1 MPSKDAT
8 KRHRFAERRNL
19 SPGFIVFLPTGNG
32 IKMQASVAHQEQ
44 RRQDTLLVA
53 LSLALVAGLAFSDV
67 LTRNAAGIPTL
78 WPSNALL
85 AAGLMLLDRNR
96 RIALTT
102 LAIVVHVAVDMM
114 VGDRFGVAVVRT
126 GLDTAEALAVWSVTR
141 RFLGEPP
148 RVRTMRQLA
157 LLTTLTA
164 PVTLVAALLGAM
176 ILSAGFGLDFV
187 PTFSDWFL
195 CHVLG
200 MAIGLPAVLV
210 LNDGEHRR
218 AFQRTATERFSLY
231 AVVAALAAAVFYAK
245 GLPLPFLL
253 FPAALLT
260 AFRLGPRGAAQ
271 ASLIVA
277 CVAIPLT
284 IRGLWTDQIV
294 TQWPQ
299 AHQNRLVQ
307 MFVGVLFVT
316 SLAAGLA
323 LAQQERLRRL
333 LARREQLTRA
343 ARVRALA
350 ANEAKTEFLATMSH
364 EIRTPLNSVLG
375 FAQLLADRVDLPDDA
390 RRQLGLID
398 TAGQA
403 LLTVVNDI
411 LDFSRVEAGQ
421 VELLFQ
427 PTSAAAVLHDAVGII
442 RSEAEAKGLVVEVSV
457 VDPNGGLH
465 DLDGLRL
472 RQVLLN
478 LLNNAVKFTVAGR
491 IRACLTVE
499 PGDIE
504 DRLRFEIIDTGV
516 GIAIEQQGRLFQRFS
531 QVDGSASRAYGGAGL
546 GLAISKA
553 LVELMGGKIGVDS
566 AQGHG
571 SAFWVELGAPSV
583 EAYDVGE
590 PRPAAEPGA
599 ARILLVDDHPMNR
612 EVGAA
617 LLALVGCKV
626 ETAGNGQEA
635 VEMASRGG
643 YDIILM
649 DIHMPEM
656 DGLAA
661 TRAIRALTNGTGHVP
676 IIAMS
681 ADALP
686 QQVERCYAAGMV
698 DHVAKPVQREVLYA
712 KVSRWLGRA

>member
-1 MPSKDAT
+1 
-8 KRHRFAERRNL
+8 
-19 SPGFIVFLPTGNG
+19 
-32 IKMQASVAHQEQ
+32 MQANVAHQEQ
-44 RRQDTLLVA
+44 RRQDRILFVLAV
-53 LSLALVAGLAFSDV
+53 ALVASQAFSDF
-67 LTRNAAGIPTL
+67 LTRNALGVPTL

-85 AAGLMLLDRNR
+85 AGGLLVLNPR
-96 RIALTT
+96 RRLILTIIAV
-102 LAIVVHVAVDMM
+102 IGHVAIDLL
-114 VGDRFGVAVVRT
+114 VGDGPGRAALYTVVDI
-126 GLDTAEALAVWSVTR
+126 GEALLVWWVTR
-141 RFLGEPP
+141 RFFGGPP

-164 PVTLVAALLGAM
+164 PVTLAMAAIAAAVLTLGY
-176 ILSAGFGLDFV
+176 GLPFV
-187 PTFSDWFL
+187 TVLTDWFL
-195 CHVLG
+195 CGVLG
-200 MAIGLPAVLV
+200 MAIVLPAVLV
-210 LNDGEHRR
+210 LLDSEHRR
-218 AFQRTATERFSLY
+218 AFQRPVLEQLGLGLL
-231 AVVAALAAAVFYAK
+231 VAGLSALVFHAK
-245 GLPLPFLL
+245 GLPAPFLL
-253 FPAALLT
+253 FPVALLA

-271 ASLIVA
+271 TSLIVA

-284 IRGLWTDQIV
+284 VHGLWTPQIS
-294 TQWPQ
+294 TDWSQ

-307 MFVGVLFVT
+307 VFVGVLFVT
-316 SLAAGLA
+316 SLATGLA

-333 LARREQLTRA
+333 LVRREQLTRA
-343 ARVRALA
+343 ARARALA

-364 EIRTPLNSVLG
+364 EIRTPLNSMLG
-375 FAQLLADRVDLPDDA
+375 FSQLLVERQDLPPDV
-390 RRQLGLID
+390 RRQLTLID
-398 TAGQA
+398 SAGTA

-442 RSEAEAKGLVVEVSV
+442 RPEAENKGLTLEVEV
-457 VDPNGGLH
+457 VDPVGGLH

-478 LLNNAVKFTVAGR
+478 LLNNAVKFTEVGR
-491 IRACLTVE
+491 IRACLTIE
-499 PGDIE
+499 PGEME

-531 QVDGSASRAYGGAGL
+531 QIDSSASRPYGGAGL

-553 LVELMGGKIGVDS
+553 LVELMGGKIEVDS
-566 AQGHG
+566 ALGHG
-571 SAFWVELGAPSV
+571 SAFWLELQAPQV
-583 EAYDVGE
+583 EAYDAGE
-590 PRPAAEPGA
+590 PRPMAAPGA

-612 EVGAA
+612 EIGAA
-617 LLALVGCKV
+617 LLTLVGCQV
-626 ETAGNGQEA
+626 ETADNGQQA
-635 VEMASRGG
+635 VAKAARGG
-643 YDIILM
+643 FDIILM

-661 TRAIRALTNGTGHVP
+661 TRAIKALDGGAGDVP

-712 KVSRWLGRA
+712 KVSRWLARK

>member
-1 MPSKDAT
+1 
-8 KRHRFAERRNL
+8 
-19 SPGFIVFLPTGNG
+19 
-32 IKMQASVAHQEQ
+32 MQANVAHQEQ
-44 RRQDTLLVA
+44 RRQDSLLFVLAVA
-53 LSLALVAGLAFSDV
+53 LVVSQAFSDF
-67 LTRNAAGIPTL
+67 LTRNALGIATL

-85 AAGLMLLDRNR
+85 AAGLLVLSPPR
-96 RIALTT
+96 RII
-102 LAIVVHVAVDMM
+102 LAVVAVLGHVAIDLM
-114 VGDRFGVAVVRT
+114 VGDSPDRALLYTVVDIGEAFLVWGVTKRFFG
-126 GLDTAEALAVWSVTR
+126 G
-141 RFLGEPP
+141 PP
-148 RVRTMRQLA
+148 RVRNMRQLA

-164 PVTLVAALLGAM
+164 PVVLAMALVCATVLALVHGM
-176 ILSAGFGLDFV
+176 PFV
-187 PTFSDWFL
+187 TVLTDWFL
-195 CHVLG
+195 CGALG
-200 MAIGLPAVLV
+200 MAIVLPAVLV
-210 LNDGEHRR
+210 LMDGEHRR
-218 AFQRTATERFSLY
+218 AFQRPLPEQIGLFLLVATLTAT
-231 AVVAALAAAVFYAK
+231 VFYGK
-245 GLPLPFLL
+245 GLPAPFLL
-253 FPAALLT
+253 FPAVLLV

-271 ASLIVA
+271 AALIVA

-284 IRGLWTDQIV
+284 VQGLWTQQIS
-294 TQWPQ
+294 TNWSQ
-299 AHQNRLVQ
+299 AQQNRLVQ
-307 MFVGVLFVT
+307 VFVGVLFVS
-316 SLAAGLA
+316 SLATGLA

-333 LARREQLTRA
+333 LVRREQLTRA
-343 ARVRALA
+343 ARARALA

-364 EIRTPLNSVLG
+364 EIRTPLNSMLG
-375 FAQLLADRVDLPDDA
+375 FSQLLVERQDLPADA
-390 RRQLGLID
+390 RRQLALID
-398 TAGQA
+398 SAGTA

-442 RSEAEAKGLVVEVSV
+442 RPEAENKGLRLEVEI
-457 VDPNGGLH
+457 VDPVGGLH

-478 LLNNAVKFTVAGR
+478 LLNNAVKFTEFGR

-499 PGDIE
+499 AGEIE
-504 DRLRFEIIDTGV
+504 DRLKFEVIDTGV

-531 QVDGSASRAYGGAGL
+531 QVDSSASRAYGGAGL

-553 LVELMGGKIGVDS
+553 LVELMGGKIGVDT
-566 AQGHG
+566 ALGHG
-571 SAFWVELGAPSV
+571 SAFWLELSAPQV
-583 EAYDVGE
+583 EAYDPGE
-590 PRPAAEPGA
+590 PHPVAEPGA

-617 LLALVGCKV
+617 LLTLVGCRV
-626 ETAGNGQEA
+626 ETADNGQQA
-635 VEMASRGG
+635 VAMAARGG

-661 TRAIRALTNGTGHVP
+661 TRAIKALGGEAGEVP

-712 KVSRWLGRA
+712 KVSRWLARK

>member
-1 MPSKDAT
+1 
-8 KRHRFAERRNL
+8 
-19 SPGFIVFLPTGNG
+19 
-32 IKMQASVAHQEQ
+32 MQANVAHQEQ
-44 RRQDTLLVA
+44 RRQDRILFILAV
-53 LSLALVAGLAFSDV
+53 ALVASQAFSDF
-67 LTRNAAGIPTL
+67 LTRNALGIATL
-78 WPSNALL
+78 WPTNALL
-85 AAGLMLLDRNR
+85 AGGLLVLNPRRRVILLV
-96 RIALTT
+96 IAM
-102 LAIVVHVAVDMM
+102 VAHMVIDLM
-114 VGDRFGVAVVRT
+114 VGDSPGRAALYTLVDAG
-126 GLDTAEALAVWSVTR
+126 EALLVWRVTR
-141 RFLGEPP
+141 RFFGGPP

-164 PVTLVAALLGAM
+164 PVTLASAAVAAAV
-176 ILSAGFGLDFV
+176 LSLAYGLPFV
-187 PTFSDWFL
+187 TVLTDWFL
-195 CHVLG
+195 CGVLG
-200 MAIGLPAVLV
+200 MAIVLPAVLV
-210 LNDGEHRR
+210 LMDSEHRR
-218 AFQRTATERFSLY
+218 TFQRPPLEQLGLGLL
-231 AVVAALAAAVFYAK
+231 VAIVSAIVFNGK
-245 GLPLPFLL
+245 GLPAPFLL
-253 FPAALLT
+253 YPIALLA

-284 IRGLWTDQIV
+284 VHGLWSSQISTD
-294 TQWPQ
+294 WSQ

-307 MFVGVLFVT
+307 VFVGVLFAS
-316 SLAAGLA
+316 SLATGLA

-333 LARREQLTRA
+333 LMRREQLTRA
-343 ARVRALA
+343 ARARALA

-364 EIRTPLNSVLG
+364 EIRTPLNSMLG
-375 FAQLLADRVDLPDDA
+375 FSQLLVERQDLPADA
-390 RRQLGLID
+390 RRQLSLID
-398 TAGQA
+398 SAGTA

-442 RSEAEAKGLVVEVSV
+442 RPEAENKGLELVVDV
-457 VDPNGGLH
+457 VDPVGGLH

-478 LLNNAVKFTVAGR
+478 LLNNAVKFTEVGR

-499 PGDIE
+499 PGELE

-531 QVDGSASRAYGGAGL
+531 QVDSSASRAYGGAGL

-553 LVELMGGKIGVDS
+553 LVELMGGRIGVDS
-566 AQGHG
+566 ALGHG
-571 SAFWVELGAPSV
+571 SAFWVELQAPQV
-583 EAYDVGE
+583 EAYDAGE
-590 PRPAAEPGA
+590 PRPAAAPGA

-612 EVGAA
+612 EIGAA
-617 LLALVGCKV
+617 LLTLVGCQV
-626 ETAGNGQEA
+626 ETADNGEQA
-635 VEMASRGG
+635 VAKAARGG
-643 YDIILM
+643 FDIILM

-661 TRAIRALTNGTGHVP
+661 TRAIKALGGAAGEVP

-712 KVSRWLGRA
+712 KISRWLARK

>member
-1 MPSKDAT
+1 
-8 KRHRFAERRNL
+8 
-19 SPGFIVFLPTGNG
+19 
-32 IKMQASVAHQEQ
+32 MQVNVAHLER
-44 RRQDTLLVA
+44 RRQDTLLVVLA
-53 LSLALVAGLAFSDV
+53 VALVASQAFSDF
-67 LTRNAAGIPTL
+67 LTRNTLGIATL

-85 AAGLMLLDRNR
+85 AAGLLVLSRPR
-96 RIALTT
+96 RSILTVVALIAHLAIALILRDGWGRAVLYT
-102 LAIVVHVAVDMM
+102 VVDI
-114 VGDRFGVAVVRT
+114 G
-126 GLDTAEALAVWSVTR
+126 EAFLVWGVTR
-141 RFLGEPP
+141 RFFGGPP

-164 PVTLVAALLGAM
+164 PVTLLMAVVCATVQALSHDLPFVAVLTDRFL
-176 ILSAGFGLDFV
+176 AG
-187 PTFSDWFL
+187 
-195 CHVLG
+195 VLG
-200 MAIGLPAVLV
+200 MSIVLPAILV
-210 LNDGEHRR
+210 LLDSEHRR
-218 AFQRTATERFSLY
+218 TFPRRPAEQVGLCVMV
-231 AVVAALAAAVFYAK
+231 AVVTAAVFNPQGVPA
-245 GLPLPFLL
+245 PFIL
-253 FPAALLT
+253 FPAALLV

-277 CVAIPLT
+277 CVAIPQT
-284 IRGLWTDQIV
+284 VHGLWINQVQTD
-294 TQWPQ
+294 WSQ

-307 MFVGVLFVT
+307 VFVGVLFVT
-316 SLAAGLA
+316 SLATGLA

-333 LARREQLTRA
+333 LIRREHLTRA
-343 ARVRALA
+343 ARSRALA

-364 EIRTPLNSVLG
+364 EIRTPLNSMLG
-375 FAQLLADRVDLPDDA
+375 FSQLLVERQDLPHDV

-398 TAGQA
+398 SAGTA

-442 RSEAEAKGLVVEVSV
+442 RPEAQNKGLEIT
-457 VDPNGGLH
+457 VDLTDPVGGLH

-478 LLNNAVKFTVAGR
+478 LMQNAVKFTEAGR
-491 IRACLTVE
+491 IRAGLTIE
-499 PGDIE
+499 PGEIE
-504 DRLRFEIIDTGV
+504 DRLKFEIIDTGV
-516 GIAIEQQGRLFQRFS
+516 GIAVEHQGRLFQRFS
-531 QVDGSASRAYGGAGL
+531 QVDSSASRAYGGAGL

-553 LVELMGGKIGVDS
+553 LVELMGGRIGVDS
-566 AQGHG
+566 ALGHG
-571 SAFWVELGAPSV
+571 SAFWLEVSAPRV
-583 EAYDVGE
+583 EAYDAG
-590 PRPAAEPGA
+590 PPQPAAAPGA

-617 LLALVGCKV
+617 LLTLVGCRV
-626 ETAGNGQEA
+626 ETAENGQQA
-635 VEMASRGG
+635 VAMAARGG

-661 TRAIRALTNGTGHVP
+661 TRAIRALDGPAGQIP

-712 KVSRWLGRA
+712 KISRWLARK

>member
-1 MPSKDAT
+1 
-8 KRHRFAERRNL
+8 
-19 SPGFIVFLPTGNG
+19 
-32 IKMQASVAHQEQ
+32 MQASVAHQEQ
-44 RRQDTLLVA
+44 RRQDSLLALLA
-53 LSLALVAGLAFSDV
+53 LSLVASQAFSDF
-67 LTRNAAGIPTL
+67 LTRDALGIAAL

-85 AAGLMLLDRNR
+85 TAGLLVLNR
-96 RIALTT
+96 PRRLILAAIAL
-102 LAIVVHVAVDMM
+102 VAHLIIDLL
-114 VGDRFGVAVVRT
+114 VGDSLGRAVIYTVVDL
-126 GLDTAEALAVWSVTR
+126 GEAALAWTVIK
-141 RFLGEPP
+141 RFFGGPP

-164 PVTLVAALLGAM
+164 PVTFLMSAVCATLLLIFYGQPF
-176 ILSAGFGLDFV
+176 LPVLG
-187 PTFSDWFL
+187 DWFL
-195 CHVLG
+195 CGVLG
-200 MAIGLPAVLV
+200 MAIVLPGVLV
-210 LNDGEHRR
+210 LIDAEHRR
-218 AFQRTATERFSLY
+218 TFQRSWIERIGHIVMILGLTFS
-231 AVVAALAAAVFYAK
+231 VFIPH
-245 GLPLPFLL
+245 GLPIPFIL

-260 AFRLGPRGAAQ
+260 AFRLGARGGAQ
-271 ASLIVA
+271 AALAAA
-277 CVAIPLT
+277 CVALPLT
-284 IRGLWTDQIV
+284 VQGEWSNSSFNFWQEGDRI
-294 TQWPQ
+294 
-299 AHQNRLVQ
+299 RLVQ
-307 MFVGVLFVT
+307 VFIGLLFVT

-333 LARREQLTRA
+333 LVRREQLTRA
-343 ARVRALA
+343 ARARALA

-375 FAQLLADRVDLPDDA
+375 FSQLLVERADLPADA

-398 TAGQA
+398 TAGRA

-442 RSEAEAKGLVVEVSV
+442 RPEAENKGLTIEVQV
-457 VDPNGGLH
+457 IDPVGGLH

-478 LLNNAVKFTVAGR
+478 LLNNAVKFTEVGR
-491 IRACLTVE
+491 IRACLTIE
-499 PGDIE
+499 PGEIE

-531 QVDGSASRAYGGAGL
+531 QVDSSASRAYGGAGL

-553 LVELMGGKIGVDS
+553 LVELMGGKIGVDT
-566 AQGHG
+566 ALGHG
-571 SAFWVELGAPSV
+571 SAFWLELGAPQV
-583 EAYDVGE
+583 EAYDVSE
-590 PRPAAEPGA
+590 AQPAAEPGA

-612 EVGAA
+612 EIGAA
-617 LLALVGCKV
+617 LLTLVGCRV
-626 ETAGNGQEA
+626 ETADNGQQA
-635 VEMASRGG
+635 VAMAARGG

-661 TRAIRALTNGTGHVP
+661 TRAIRALGGEAGKIP

-712 KVSRWLGRA
+712 KVSRWLARK

>member
-1 MPSKDAT
+1 
-8 KRHRFAERRNL
+8 
-19 SPGFIVFLPTGNG
+19 
-32 IKMQASVAHQEQ
+32 MQANVAHQEQ
-44 RRQDTLLVA
+44 RRQDTLLFV
-53 LSLALVAGLAFSDV
+53 LSLSLVASQAFSDF
-67 LTRNAAGIPTL
+67 LTRDVQGIAAL

-85 AAGLMLLDRNR
+85 TAGLLVLNRPRQILL
-96 RIALTT
+96 A
-102 LAIVVHVAVDMM
+102 VVAVIAHLVIDLR
-114 VGDRFGVAVVRT
+114 VGDSPARAVIYTSVDMAGAFLAWYVVR
-126 GLDTAEALAVWSVTR
+126 
-141 RFLGEPP
+141 RFFGGPP

-157 LLTTLTA
+157 LLATLTA
-164 PVTLVAALLGAM
+164 PVTFLMALICAALLFLIYGQP
-176 ILSAGFGLDFV
+176 FV
-187 PTFSDWFL
+187 AVLTDWFL
-195 CHVLG
+195 CGVLG
-200 MAIGLPAVLV
+200 MAVVLPGVLV
-210 LNDGEHRR
+210 LIDAEHRR
-218 AFQRTATERFSLY
+218 TFHRTPIERVGHV
-231 AVVAALAAAVFYAK
+231 AMIVVLTVAVFMPG
-245 GLPLPFLL
+245 GLPLPFIL
-253 FPAALLT
+253 FPAVVLT

-271 ASLIVA
+271 AALIAA
-277 CVAIPLT
+277 CVAIPLVVEGVWT
-284 IRGLWTDQIV
+284 RDNPTFWDRGDRV
-294 TQWPQ
+294 
-299 AHQNRLVQ
+299 RLVQ
-307 MFVGVLFVT
+307 VFVGLLFVT
-316 SLAAGLA
+316 GLAAGLA

-333 LARREQLTRA
+333 LVRREQLTRA
-343 ARVRALA
+343 ARARALA

-375 FAQLLADRVDLPDDA
+375 FAQLLVERTDLPADA

-398 TAGQA
+398 TAGKA

-427 PTSAAAVLHDAVGII
+427 PTSAAAELHDAVGII
-442 RSEAEAKGLVVEVSV
+442 RQEAQNKGLVLEVEIH
-457 VDPNGGLH
+457 DPVGGLH

-478 LLNNAVKFTVAGR
+478 LLNNAVKFTEVGR

-504 DRLRFEIIDTGV
+504 DRLKFEIVDTGV
-516 GIAIEQQGRLFQRFS
+516 GIAVEQQSRLFQRFS

-571 SAFWVELGAPSV
+571 SAFWIELGAPRV
-583 EAYDVGE
+583 EAYDAGE
-590 PRPAAEPGA
+590 LQPAAEPGA

-612 EVGAA
+612 EIGAA
-617 LLALVGCKV
+617 LLNLVGCQV
-626 ETAGNGQEA
+626 ETADNGHQA
-635 VEMASRGG
+635 VAMASRGG

-661 TRAIRALTNGTGHVP
+661 TRAIRALPNGAGQVP

-712 KVSRWLGRA
+712 KVSRWLARK

>member
-1 MPSKDAT
+1 
-8 KRHRFAERRNL
+8 
-19 SPGFIVFLPTGNG
+19 
-32 IKMQASVAHQEQ
+32 MQANVAHQEQ
-44 RRQDTLLVA
+44 RRQDRILFVLAV
-53 LSLALVAGLAFSDV
+53 ALVASQAFSDF
-67 LTRNAAGIPTL
+67 LTRNALGVPTL

-85 AAGLMLLDRNR
+85 AGGLLVLNPRR
-96 RIALTT
+96 RIILT
-102 LAIVVHVAVDMM
+102 IVAVISHVAIDLL
-114 VGDRFGVAVVRT
+114 VGDGPGRAALYTVVDI
-126 GLDTAEALAVWSVTR
+126 GEALLVWWVTR
-141 RFLGEPP
+141 RFFGGPP

-164 PVTLVAALLGAM
+164 PVTLAMAAIAAAVLTLGY
-176 ILSAGFGLDFV
+176 GLPFV
-187 PTFSDWFL
+187 TVLTDWFL
-195 CHVLG
+195 CGVLG
-200 MAIGLPAVLV
+200 MAIVLPAVLV
-210 LNDGEHRR
+210 LLDSEHRR
-218 AFQRTATERFSLY
+218 AFQRPVLEQLGLGLL
-231 AVVAALAAAVFYAK
+231 VAGLSALVFHAK
-245 GLPLPFLL
+245 GLPAPFLL
-253 FPAALLT
+253 FPVALLA

-271 ASLIVA
+271 TSLIVA

-284 IRGLWTDQIV
+284 VHGLWTPQIS
-294 TQWPQ
+294 TDWSQ

-307 MFVGVLFVT
+307 VFVGVLFVT
-316 SLAAGLA
+316 SLATGLA

-333 LARREQLTRA
+333 LVRREQLTRA
-343 ARVRALA
+343 ARARALA

-364 EIRTPLNSVLG
+364 EIRTPLNSMLG
-375 FAQLLADRVDLPDDA
+375 FSQLLVERQDLPPDV
-390 RRQLGLID
+390 RRQLTLID
-398 TAGQA
+398 SAGTA

-442 RSEAEAKGLVVEVSV
+442 RPEAENKGLTLEVEV
-457 VDPNGGLH
+457 VDPVGGLH

-478 LLNNAVKFTVAGR
+478 LLNNAVKFTEVGR
-491 IRACLTVE
+491 IRACLTIE
-499 PGDIE
+499 PGELE

-531 QVDGSASRAYGGAGL
+531 QIDSSASRPYGGAGL

-553 LVELMGGKIGVDS
+553 LVELMGGKIEVDS
-566 AQGHG
+566 ALGHG
-571 SAFWVELGAPSV
+571 SAFWLELQAPQV
-583 EAYDVGE
+583 EAYDAGE
-590 PRPAAEPGA
+590 PRPMAAPGA

-612 EVGAA
+612 EIGAA
-617 LLALVGCKV
+617 LLTLVGCQV
-626 ETAGNGQEA
+626 ETADNGQQA
-635 VEMASRGG
+635 VAKAARGG
-643 YDIILM
+643 FDIILM

-661 TRAIRALTNGTGHVP
+661 TRAIKALDGGAGDVP

-712 KVSRWLGRA
+712 KVSRWLARK

>member
-1 MPSKDAT
+1 
-8 KRHRFAERRNL
+8 
-19 SPGFIVFLPTGNG
+19 
-32 IKMQASVAHQEQ
+32 MQANVAHQEQ
-44 RRQDTLLVA
+44 RRQDRILFVLAV
-53 LSLALVAGLAFSDV
+53 ALVASQAFSDF
-67 LTRNAAGIPTL
+67 LTRNALGVPTL

-85 AAGLMLLDRNR
+85 AGGLLVLNPR
-96 RIALTT
+96 RRLILTIIAV
-102 LAIVVHVAVDMM
+102 IGHVAIDLL
-114 VGDRFGVAVVRT
+114 VGDGPGRAALYTVVDI
-126 GLDTAEALAVWSVTR
+126 GEALLVWWVTR
-141 RFLGEPP
+141 RFFGGPP

-164 PVTLVAALLGAM
+164 PVTLAMAAIAAAVLTLGY
-176 ILSAGFGLDFV
+176 GLPFV
-187 PTFSDWFL
+187 TVLTDWFL
-195 CHVLG
+195 CGVLG
-200 MAIGLPAVLV
+200 MAIVLPAVLV
-210 LNDGEHRR
+210 LLDSEHRR
-218 AFQRTATERFSLY
+218 AFQRPVLEQLGLGLLVASLS
-231 AVVAALAAAVFYAK
+231 ALVFHAK
-245 GLPLPFLL
+245 GLPAPFLL
-253 FPAALLT
+253 FPVALLA

-271 ASLIVA
+271 TSLIVA

-284 IRGLWTDQIV
+284 VHGLWTPQIS
-294 TQWPQ
+294 TDWSQ

-307 MFVGVLFVT
+307 VFVGVLFVT
-316 SLAAGLA
+316 SLATGLA

-333 LARREQLTRA
+333 LVRREQLTRA
-343 ARVRALA
+343 ARARALA

-364 EIRTPLNSVLG
+364 EIRTPLNSMLG
-375 FAQLLADRVDLPDDA
+375 FSQLLVERRDLPPDV
-390 RRQLGLID
+390 RRQLTLID
-398 TAGQA
+398 SAGTA

-442 RSEAEAKGLVVEVSV
+442 RPEAENKGLTLEVEV
-457 VDPNGGLH
+457 VDPVGGLH

-478 LLNNAVKFTVAGR
+478 LLNNAVKFTEVGR
-491 IRACLTVE
+491 IRARLTVE
-499 PGDIE
+499 PGEME

-531 QVDGSASRAYGGAGL
+531 QIDSSASRPYGGAGL

-553 LVELMGGKIGVDS
+553 LVELMGGKIEVDS
-566 AQGHG
+566 ALGHG
-571 SAFWVELGAPSV
+571 SAFWLELQAPQV
-583 EAYDVGE
+583 EAYDAGE
-590 PRPAAEPGA
+590 PRPMAAPGA

-612 EVGAA
+612 EIGAA
-617 LLALVGCKV
+617 LLTLVGCQV
-626 ETAGNGQEA
+626 ETADNGQQA
-635 VEMASRGG
+635 VAKAARGG
-643 YDIILM
+643 FDIILM

-661 TRAIRALTNGTGHVP
+661 TRAIKALVGGAGDVP

-712 KVSRWLGRA
+712 KISRWLARK

>member
-1 MPSKDAT
+1 
-8 KRHRFAERRNL
+8 
-19 SPGFIVFLPTGNG
+19 
-32 IKMQASVAHQEQ
+32 MQASAAHQEQ
-44 RRQDTLLVA
+44 RRQDSLLALLAVSLVA
-53 LSLALVAGLAFSDV
+53 SQAFSDF
-67 LTRNAAGIPTL
+67 LTRDALGIAAL

-85 AAGLMLLDRNR
+85 TAGFLVLSRPRRLILAA
-96 RIALTT
+96 IAL
-102 LAIVVHVAVDMM
+102 VAHLVIDLL
-114 VGDRFGVAVVRT
+114 VGDSVGHAVIYTVVDL
-126 GLDTAEALAVWSVTR
+126 GEAVLAWVVIR
-141 RFLGEPP
+141 RFFGGPP

-164 PVTLVAALLGAM
+164 PVAFLMSAVCATLLLIFYRQPFLPVMGAW
-176 ILSAGFGLDFV
+176 FV
-187 PTFSDWFL
+187 
-195 CHVLG
+195 CGVLG
-200 MAIGLPAVLV
+200 MAIVLPGVLV
-210 LNDGEHRR
+210 LIDAEHRR
-218 AFQRTATERFSLY
+218 TFQRAPPEQLGL
-231 AVVAALAAAVFYAK
+231 AVLMAGLSGAVFYAK
-245 GLPLPFLL
+245 GLPAPFLL
-253 FPAALLT
+253 FPAAVLT

-284 IRGLWTDQIV
+284 VNGLWTQQIS
-294 TQWPQ
+294 TGWSH
-299 AHQNRLVQ
+299 AHQNRFVQ
-307 MFVGVLFVT
+307 VFVGVLFVT
-316 SLAAGLA
+316 SLATGLA

-333 LARREQLTRA
+333 LVRREQLTRA
-343 ARVRALA
+343 ARARALS

-375 FAQLLADRVDLPDDA
+375 FSQLLVERMDLPADA

-398 TAGQA
+398 TAGKA

-442 RSEAEAKGLVVEVSV
+442 RPEAENKGLTIEVEV
-457 VDPNGGLH
+457 VDQVGGLH

-478 LLNNAVKFTVAGR
+478 LLNNAVKFTEVGR
-491 IRACLTVE
+491 IRARLAIE
-499 PGDIE
+499 PGEIE
-504 DRLRFEIIDTGV
+504 DRLRFEIVDTGV

-531 QVDGSASRAYGGAGL
+531 QVDGSASRAYAGAGL

-553 LVELMGGKIGVDS
+553 LVELMGGRIGVDT
-566 AQGHG
+566 ALGHG
-571 SAFWVELGAPSV
+571 SAFWLELGAPQV
-583 EAYDVGE
+583 EAYDLPE
-590 PRPAAEPGA
+590 AQPAAEPGA

-612 EVGAA
+612 EIGAA
-617 LLALVGCKV
+617 LLALVGCRV
-626 ETAGNGQEA
+626 ETADNGQQA
-635 VEMASRGG
+635 VAMAARGG

-661 TRAIRALTNGTGHVP
+661 TRAIRALDGEAGKIP

-712 KVSRWLGRA
+712 KVSRWLARK

>member
-1 MPSKDAT
+1 
-8 KRHRFAERRNL
+8 
-19 SPGFIVFLPTGNG
+19 
-32 IKMQASVAHQEQ
+32 MQANVAHQEQ
-44 RRQDTLLVA
+44 RRQDRILFVLAV
-53 LSLALVAGLAFSDV
+53 ALVASQAFSDF
-67 LTRNAAGIPTL
+67 LTRNALGVPTL

-85 AAGLMLLDRNR
+85 AGGLLVLNPR
-96 RIALTT
+96 RRLILTIIAV
-102 LAIVVHVAVDMM
+102 IGHVAIDLL
-114 VGDRFGVAVVRT
+114 VGDGPGRAALYTVVDI
-126 GLDTAEALAVWSVTR
+126 GEALLVWWVTR
-141 RFLGEPP
+141 RFFGGPP

-164 PVTLVAALLGAM
+164 PVTLAMAAIAAAVLTLGY
-176 ILSAGFGLDFV
+176 GLPFV
-187 PTFSDWFL
+187 TVLTDWFL
-195 CHVLG
+195 CGVLG
-200 MAIGLPAVLV
+200 MAIVLPAVLV
-210 LNDGEHRR
+210 LLDSEHRR
-218 AFQRTATERFSLY
+218 AFQRPVLEQLGLGLL
-231 AVVAALAAAVFYAK
+231 VAGLSALVFHAK
-245 GLPLPFLL
+245 GLPAPFLL
-253 FPAALLT
+253 FPVALLA

-271 ASLIVA
+271 TSLIVA

-284 IRGLWTDQIV
+284 VHGLWTPQIS
-294 TQWPQ
+294 TDWSQ

-307 MFVGVLFVT
+307 VFVGVLFVT
-316 SLAAGLA
+316 SLATGLA

-333 LARREQLTRA
+333 LVRREQLTRA
-343 ARVRALA
+343 ARARALA

-364 EIRTPLNSVLG
+364 EIRTPLNSMLG
-375 FAQLLADRVDLPDDA
+375 FSQLLVERQDLPPDV
-390 RRQLGLID
+390 RRQLTLID
-398 TAGQA
+398 SAGTA

-442 RSEAEAKGLVVEVSV
+442 RPEAENKGLTLEVEV
-457 VDPNGGLH
+457 VDPVGGLH

-478 LLNNAVKFTVAGR
+478 LLNNAVKFTEAGR
-491 IRACLTVE
+491 IRARLTVE
-499 PGDIE
+499 PGEME

-531 QVDGSASRAYGGAGL
+531 QIDSSASRPYGGAGL

-553 LVELMGGKIGVDS
+553 LVELMGGKIEVDS
-566 AQGHG
+566 ALGHG
-571 SAFWVELGAPSV
+571 SAFWLELQAPQV
-583 EAYDVGE
+583 EAYDAGE
-590 PRPAAEPGA
+590 PRPVAAPGA

-612 EVGAA
+612 EIGAA
-617 LLALVGCKV
+617 LLTLVGCQV
-626 ETAGNGQEA
+626 ETADNGQQA
-635 VEMASRGG
+635 VAKAARGG
-643 YDIILM
+643 FDIILM

-661 TRAIRALTNGTGHVP
+661 TRAIKALAGGAGDVP

-712 KVSRWLGRA
+712 KVSRWLARK

>member
-1 MPSKDAT
+1 
-8 KRHRFAERRNL
+8 
-19 SPGFIVFLPTGNG
+19 
-32 IKMQASVAHQEQ
+32 MQANVAHQEQ
-44 RRQDTLLVA
+44 RRQDRILFVLAV
-53 LSLALVAGLAFSDV
+53 ALVASQAFSDF
-67 LTRNAAGIPTL
+67 LTRNALGVPTL

-85 AAGLMLLDRNR
+85 AGGLLVLNPR
-96 RIALTT
+96 RRVILTIIAV
-102 LAIVVHVAVDMM
+102 IGHVAIDLL
-114 VGDRFGVAVVRT
+114 VGDGPGRAALYTLVDIG
-126 GLDTAEALAVWSVTR
+126 EALLVWWVTR
-141 RFLGEPP
+141 RFFGGPP

-164 PVTLVAALLGAM
+164 PVTLVMAAIAAAVLTLGY
-176 ILSAGFGLDFV
+176 GLPFV
-187 PTFSDWFL
+187 TVLTDWFL
-195 CHVLG
+195 CGVLG
-200 MAIGLPAVLV
+200 MAIVLPAVLV
-210 LNDGEHRR
+210 LLDSEHRR
-218 AFQRTATERFSLY
+218 AFQRPWLEQLGLGLLVAGLS
-231 AVVAALAAAVFYAK
+231 AVVFHAK
-245 GLPLPFLL
+245 GLPAPFLL
-253 FPAALLT
+253 FPAALLA

-284 IRGLWTDQIV
+284 VHGLWSPQISTD
-294 TQWPQ
+294 WSQ

-307 MFVGVLFVT
+307 VFVGVLFVT
-316 SLAAGLA
+316 SLATGLA

-333 LARREQLTRA
+333 LVRREQLTRA
-343 ARVRALA
+343 ARARALA

-364 EIRTPLNSVLG
+364 EIRTPLNSMLG
-375 FAQLLADRVDLPDDA
+375 FSQLLVERQDLPPDV
-390 RRQLGLID
+390 RRQLSLID
-398 TAGQA
+398 SAGTA

-442 RSEAEAKGLVVEVSV
+442 RPEAENKGLTLEVEV
-457 VDPNGGLH
+457 VDPVGGLH

-478 LLNNAVKFTVAGR
+478 LLNNAVKFTEAGR
-491 IRACLTVE
+491 IRARLTIE
-499 PGDIE
+499 PGEIE
-504 DRLRFEIIDTGV
+504 DRLKFEIIDTGV
-516 GIAIEQQGRLFQRFS
+516 GIAVEQQGRLFQRFS
-531 QVDGSASRAYGGAGL
+531 QIDSSASRPYGGAGL

-553 LVELMGGKIGVDS
+553 LVELMGGKIEVDS
-566 AQGHG
+566 ALGHG
-571 SAFWVELGAPSV
+571 SAFWLELQAPQV
-583 EAYDVGE
+583 EAYDAGE
-590 PRPAAEPGA
+590 PRPMAAPGA

-612 EVGAA
+612 EIGAA
-617 LLALVGCKV
+617 LLTLVGCQV
-626 ETAGNGQEA
+626 ETADNGQQA
-635 VEMASRGG
+635 VAKAARGG
-643 YDIILM
+643 FDIILM

-661 TRAIRALTNGTGHVP
+661 TRAIKALVGGAGDVP

-712 KVSRWLGRA
+712 KVSRWLARK

>member
-1 MPSKDAT
+1 
-8 KRHRFAERRNL
+8 
-19 SPGFIVFLPTGNG
+19 
-32 IKMQASVAHQEQ
+32 MQASVAHQEQ
-44 RRQDTLLVA
+44 RRQDTLLFV
-53 LSLALVAGLAFSDV
+53 LSVTLVASLAFSEI
-67 LTRNAAGIPTL
+67 LTRNAEGIPTL

-85 AAGLMLLDRNR
+85 AAGLLLLDGKR
-96 RIALTT
+96 RIV
-102 LAIVVHVAVDMM
+102 LAIVAIGAHLSVDML
-114 VGDRFGVAVVRT
+114 VGDSLAAAVVHT
-126 GLDTAEALAVWSVTR
+126 VIDTAESVAVWYVIR
-141 RFLGEPP
+141 RFFGGPP
-148 RVRTMRQLA
+148 RVRTMRQMA

-164 PVTLVAALLGAM
+164 PVTFVAALLGAAA
-176 ILSAGFGLDFV
+176 LSVGFGLGFV

-195 CHVLG
+195 CDVLG
-200 MAIGLPAVLV
+200 MTIVLPAVLV

-218 AFQRTATERFSLY
+218 AFQRSAGERVSLY
-231 AVVAALAAAVFYAK
+231 ALIAAISAAIFYAH

-253 FPAALLT
+253 FPATILA

-271 ASLIVA
+271 ASLIAA

-284 IRGLWTDQIV
+284 LRGLWTDQII
-294 TQWPQ
+294 TSWPQ
-299 AHQNRLVQ
+299 AQQNRLVQ
-307 MFVGVLFVT
+307 MFIGVLFVT
-316 SLAAGLA
+316 SLATGLA

-333 LARREQLTRA
+333 LVRREQLTRA
-343 ARVRALA
+343 ARARALA
-350 ANEAKTEFLATMSH
+350 ATEAKTEFLATMSH

-375 FAQLLADRVDLPDDA
+375 FAQLLVERTDLPADA

-398 TAGQA
+398 TAGKA

-442 RSEAEAKGLVVEVSV
+442 RAEAENKGLTIEVDI
-457 VDPNGGLH
+457 VDPVGGLH

-478 LLNNAVKFTVAGR
+478 LLNNAVKFTEAGR

-504 DRLRFEIIDTGV
+504 DRLRFEIVDTGV
-516 GIAIEQQGRLFQRFS
+516 GVAIEHQGRLFQRFS
-531 QVDGSASRAYGGAGL
+531 QVDGSSSRAYGGAGL

-553 LVELMGGKIGVDS
+553 LVELMGGRIGVDS
-566 AQGHG
+566 ALGHG
-571 SAFWVELGAPSV
+571 SAFWIEVSAPPV
-583 EAYDVGE
+583 EAYDAVE
-590 PRPAAEPGA
+590 PQPAANPSA

-612 EVGAA
+612 EIGTA
-617 LLALVGCKV
+617 LLTLVGCQV
-626 ETAGNGQEA
+626 ETAENGHQA
-635 VEMASRGG
+635 VEMAQRGG
-643 YDIILM
+643 FDIILM

-661 TRAIRALTNGTGHVP
+661 TRAIRALGNGASQIP

-712 KVSRWLGRA
+712 KISRWLARR

>member
-1 MPSKDAT
+1 
-8 KRHRFAERRNL
+8 
-19 SPGFIVFLPTGNG
+19 
-32 IKMQASVAHQEQ
+32 MQANVAHQEQ
-44 RRQDTLLVA
+44 RRQDRVLLVLA
-53 LSLALVAGLAFSDV
+53 VALVASQAFSDI
-67 LTRNAAGIPTL
+67 LTRNALGIATL
-78 WPSNALL
+78 WPTNALL
-85 AAGLMLLDRNR
+85 AGGLLVLNTR
-96 RIALTT
+96 RRVILTVIAMVSH
-102 LAIVVHVAVDMM
+102 LAIDLL
-114 VGDRFGVAVVRT
+114 VGDGMGRAVFYTFV
-126 GLDTAEALAVWSVTR
+126 DASEALLVWWVTR
-141 RFLGEPP
+141 RFFGGPP

-164 PVTLVAALLGAM
+164 PVTLAMALLAATV
-176 ILSAGFGLDFV
+176 LSVGYSLPFV
-187 PTFSDWFL
+187 TVLTDWFL
-195 CHVLG
+195 CGVLG
-200 MAIGLPAVLV
+200 MAIVLPAVLV
-210 LNDGEHRR
+210 LLDSEHRR
-218 AFQRTATERFSLY
+218 AFQRPWLEQLGLGLM
-231 AVVAALAAAVFYAK
+231 VAALSAVVFHAK
-245 GLPLPFLL
+245 GLPAPFLL
-253 FPAALLT
+253 FPVALLA

-284 IRGLWTDQIV
+284 VHGLWSPQISTD
-294 TQWPQ
+294 WSQ

-307 MFVGVLFVT
+307 VFVGVLFVT
-316 SLAAGLA
+316 SLATGLA

-333 LARREQLTRA
+333 LVRREQLTRA
-343 ARVRALA
+343 ARARALA

-364 EIRTPLNSVLG
+364 EIRTPLNSMLG
-375 FAQLLADRVDLPDDA
+375 FSQLLVERQDLPPDV
-390 RRQLGLID
+390 RRQLSLID
-398 TAGQA
+398 SAGTA

-442 RSEAEAKGLVVEVSV
+442 RPEAENKGLTLEVELI
-457 VDPNGGLH
+457 DPVGGLH

-478 LLNNAVKFTVAGR
+478 LLNNAVKFTEAGR
-491 IRACLTVE
+491 IRARLTVD
-499 PGDIE
+499 PGEIE
-504 DRLRFEIIDTGV
+504 DRLKFEVIDTGV

-531 QVDGSASRAYGGAGL
+531 QVDSSASRPYGGAGL

-553 LVELMGGKIGVDS
+553 LVELMGGRIGVDS
-566 AQGHG
+566 ALNHG
-571 SAFWVELGAPSV
+571 SAFWLELQAPQA

-590 PRPAAEPGA
+590 PRPVAAPGA

-612 EVGAA
+612 EIGAA
-617 LLALVGCKV
+617 LLTLVGCQV
-626 ETAGNGQEA
+626 ETADNGEQA
-635 VEMASRGG
+635 VAKAARGG
-643 YDIILM
+643 FDIILM

-661 TRAIRALTNGTGHVP
+661 TRAIKALAGGAGDVP

-712 KVSRWLGRA
+712 KVSRWLARK

>member
-1 MPSKDAT
+1 
-8 KRHRFAERRNL
+8 
-19 SPGFIVFLPTGNG
+19 
-32 IKMQASVAHQEQ
+32 MQANVAHQER
-44 RRQDTLLVA
+44 RRQDTLLFVLA
-53 LSLALVAGLAFSDV
+53 VALVASQAFSDF
-67 LTRNAAGIPTL
+67 LTRNTLGIATL

-85 AAGLMLLDRNR
+85 ASGLLVLGRPR
-96 RIALTT
+96 RILLTVIAVAAH
-102 LAIVVHVAVDMM
+102 LAIALALRDGWGRAALYVAVD
-114 VGDRFGVAVVRT
+114 VG
-126 GLDTAEALAVWSVTR
+126 EAFLVWGVTR
-141 RFLGEPP
+141 RFFGGPP

-164 PVTLVAALLGAM
+164 PVTLLMALVCAAVLA
-176 ILSAGFGLDFV
+176 LSQGLPFVTVLTDRFLAG
-187 PTFSDWFL
+187 
-195 CHVLG
+195 VLG
-200 MAIGLPAVLV
+200 MSIVLPAVLV
-210 LNDGEHRR
+210 LLDSEHRR
-218 AFQRTATERFSLY
+218 TFQRRPIEQLGLCIM
-231 AVVAALAAAVFYAK
+231 VALVTAAVFNPH
-245 GLPLPFLL
+245 GLPAPFIL
-253 FPAALLT
+253 FPAALLV

-277 CVAIPLT
+277 CVAIPQT
-284 IRGLWTDQIV
+284 VHGLWITQVQTD
-294 TQWPQ
+294 WSQ

-307 MFVGVLFVT
+307 VFVGVLFVT
-316 SLAAGLA
+316 TLATGLA

-333 LARREQLTRA
+333 LIRREHLTRA
-343 ARVRALA
+343 ARSRALA

-364 EIRTPLNSVLG
+364 EIRTPLNSMLG
-375 FAQLLADRVDLPDDA
+375 FSQLLVERQDLPPDV

-398 TAGQA
+398 SAGTA

-442 RSEAEAKGLVVEVSV
+442 RAEAENKGLQLT
-457 VDPNGGLH
+457 VDVTDPVGGLH

-478 LLNNAVKFTVAGR
+478 LLQNAVKFTEAGR
-491 IRACLTVE
+491 IRACLSIE
-499 PGDIE
+499 PGEIE
-504 DRLRFEIIDTGV
+504 DRLKFEIIDTGV
-516 GIAIEQQGRLFQRFS
+516 GIAVEQQGRLFQRFS
-531 QVDGSASRAYGGAGL
+531 QVDSSASRAYGGAGL

-553 LVELMGGKIGVDS
+553 LVELMGGRIGVDS
-566 AQGHG
+566 ALGHG
-571 SAFWVELGAPSV
+571 SAFWVEVLAPRV
-583 EAYDVGE
+583 EAYDAGE
-590 PRPAAEPGA
+590 PQPAAAPGA

-617 LLALVGCKV
+617 LLTLVGCRV
-626 ETAGNGQEA
+626 ETAENGQQA
-635 VEMASRGG
+635 VAMAARGG
-643 YDIILM
+643 FDIILM

-661 TRAIRALTNGTGHVP
+661 TRAIRALGGPASETP

-712 KVSRWLGRA
+712 KISRWLARK

>member
-1 MPSKDAT
+1 
-8 KRHRFAERRNL
+8 
-19 SPGFIVFLPTGNG
+19 
-32 IKMQASVAHQEQ
+32 MQANVAHQEQ
-44 RRQDTLLVA
+44 RRQDRVLLVLAVA
-53 LSLALVAGLAFSDV
+53 LLASQAFSDF
-67 LTRNAAGIPTL
+67 LTRNALGVATL

-85 AAGLMLLDRNR
+85 AGGLLVLSPR
-96 RIALTT
+96 RGAILT
-102 LAIVVHVAVDMM
+102 IVAVIGHMAIDLL
-114 VGDRFGVAVVRT
+114 VGDGVGRAALYTLVDV
-126 GLDTAEALAVWSVTR
+126 GEALLVWRVTR
-141 RFLGEPP
+141 RFFGGPP

-164 PVTLVAALLGAM
+164 PVTLLMAVVAATVLAMVYGLPFVTLL
-176 ILSAGFGLDFV
+176 
-187 PTFSDWFL
+187 TDWFL
-195 CHVLG
+195 CGVLG
-200 MAIGLPAVLV
+200 MAIVLPAVLV
-210 LNDGEHRR
+210 LLDSEHRR
-218 AFQRTATERFSLY
+218 AFQRPMPETLGLGLLVAVLTAT
-231 AVVAALAAAVFYAK
+231 VFHAK
-245 GLPLPFLL
+245 GLPAPFLL
-253 FPAALLT
+253 FPVALLA

-284 IRGLWTDQIV
+284 VHGLWGPQIS
-294 TQWPQ
+294 TNWSQ

-307 MFVGVLFVT
+307 VFVGVLFVT

-333 LARREQLTRA
+333 LVRREQLTRA
-343 ARVRALA
+343 ARARALA

-364 EIRTPLNSVLG
+364 EIRTPLNSMLG
-375 FAQLLADRVDLPDDA
+375 FSQLLVERQDLPPDV
-390 RRQLGLID
+390 RRQLSLID
-398 TAGQA
+398 SAGTA

-442 RSEAEAKGLVVEVSV
+442 RPEAENKGLTLEVEV
-457 VDPNGGLH
+457 VDPVGGLH

-478 LLNNAVKFTVAGR
+478 LLNNAVKFTEAGR
-491 IRACLTVE
+491 IRACLTIE
-499 PGDIE
+499 PGELE
-504 DRLRFEIIDTGV
+504 DRLKFEIIDTGV

-531 QVDGSASRAYGGAGL
+531 QIDSSASRPYGGAGL

-566 AQGHG
+566 ALNHG
-571 SAFWVELGAPSV
+571 SAFWLELQAPQV
-583 EAYDVGE
+583 EAYDAVE
-590 PRPAAEPGA
+590 PGPVATPGA

-612 EVGAA
+612 EIGAA
-617 LLALVGCKV
+617 LLTLVGCQV
-626 ETAGNGQEA
+626 ETADNGEQA
-635 VEMASRGG
+635 VAKAARGG
-643 YDIILM
+643 FDIILM

-661 TRAIRALTNGTGHVP
+661 TRAIKALDGGAGDVP

-712 KVSRWLGRA
+712 KVSRWLARK

>member
-1 MPSKDAT
+1 
-8 KRHRFAERRNL
+8 
-19 SPGFIVFLPTGNG
+19 
-32 IKMQASVAHQEQ
+32 MQANVAHQEQ
-44 RRQDTLLVA
+44 RRQDTLLFALAVA
-53 LSLALVAGLAFSDV
+53 LIASQAFSDF
-67 LTRNAAGIPTL
+67 LTRNALGIATL

-85 AAGLMLLDRNR
+85 AAGLLVLSPR
-96 RIALTT
+96 RRVILTVVAV
-102 LAIVVHVAVDMM
+102 LAHVAIDLA
-114 VGDRFGVAVVRT
+114 VGDDLGRALLYTVVDVGEGLLVWVVTKRFFG
-126 GLDTAEALAVWSVTR
+126 G
-141 RFLGEPP
+141 PP

-164 PVTLVAALLGAM
+164 PVTLLMAVVCAAGLTLLYGM
-176 ILSAGFGLDFV
+176 PFV
-187 PTFSDWFL
+187 MVLTDWFL
-195 CHVLG
+195 CGVLG
-200 MAIGLPAVLV
+200 MSIVLPAVLV
-210 LNDGEHRR
+210 LMDGEHRR
-218 AFQRTATERFSLY
+218 AFQRGVPEQLGLAALVAVLTAT
-231 AVVAALAAAVFYAK
+231 VFYAK
-245 GLPLPFLL
+245 GLPAPFLL
-253 FPAALLT
+253 FPAALLA

-284 IRGLWTDQIV
+284 VQGLWTQQIS
-294 TQWPQ
+294 TDWSQ

-307 MFVGVLFVT
+307 VFVGVLFVT
-316 SLAAGLA
+316 SLATGLA

-333 LARREQLTRA
+333 LVRREQLTRA
-343 ARVRALA
+343 ARARALA

-364 EIRTPLNSVLG
+364 EIRTPLNSMLG
-375 FAQLLADRVDLPDDA
+375 FSQLLVERQDLPPDA
-390 RRQLGLID
+390 RRQLSLID
-398 TAGQA
+398 SAGTA

-442 RSEAEAKGLVVEVSV
+442 RPEAENKGLTLEIEIS
-457 VDPNGGLH
+457 DPVGGLH

-478 LLNNAVKFTVAGR
+478 LLNNAVKFTEAGR
-491 IRACLTVE
+491 IRACLTIE
-499 PGDIE
+499 PGELE
-504 DRLRFEIIDTGV
+504 DRLRFEVVDTGV
-516 GIAIEQQGRLFQRFS
+516 GIAIEQQSRLFQRFS
-531 QVDGSASRAYGGAGL
+531 QVDSSASRAYGGAGL

-553 LVELMGGKIGVDS
+553 LVELMGGRIGVDT

-571 SAFWVELGAPSV
+571 SAFWLELSAPQV
-583 EAYDVGE
+583 EAYDAGE
-590 PRPAAEPGA
+590 PRPAAAPGA

-617 LLALVGCKV
+617 LLTLVGCQV
-626 ETAGNGQEA
+626 QTADNGRQA
-635 VEMASRGG
+635 VAMAARGG
-643 YDIILM
+643 FDIILM

-661 TRAIRALTNGTGHVP
+661 TRAIRALPGEVGQIP

-712 KVSRWLGRA
+712 KVSRWLARK